1 MIITSIKSHNLLK
14 YTELN
19 LENLPEKG
27 IIAISGNNESGK
39 SSIGESV
46 CFALFGRTFSL
57 EPEEMKK
64 IVLWGEKNCSV
75 NLNFK
80 VESQEYSVYRY
91 LDTDGNHS
99 ARLSLLGH
107 DDAPLARSPQQVDA
121 MLTNILGFT
130 FEEFIESFYL
140 AQREITSPHPHGKAV
155 KSIAGVD
162 ALEQVSKGY
171 EREAAEKRE
180 KLETLLTENES
191 LQDELDE
198 LALEEDYLEA
208 LEEEKNKMEADLG
221 NTEELATDLQT
232 TCNTYQVNEEKIKN
246 TEKKRGRARFWRL
259 ISLLLALVTCGIWGL
274 LSQKSELPL
283 SVTLLEKLQ
292 QNIPGWQENTIHYI
306 GLTAALFAVMLLFFV
321 IRSIVHQTRLKALF
335 KASSN
340 LASVMARVRALEV
353 YEKVHD
359 SDESED
365 YEAEDNEAED
375 DEAEDD
381 KEWQPV
387 TQTVTPAVTPAEN
400 IACYDVNEYTS
411 LLPAVESVIASAS
424 EVASY
429 AEIEQSW
436 LLGQISLRDQ
446 NLVNINDEIYGEV
459 QRVNQG
465 AHLETE
471 QSDLLSNT
479 EELSTQLALK
489 EKAIELLAGASQ
501 HFSNKFNHDIRDL
514 MSRTLPLFT
523 QGHYEH
529 LQIEPELGVRVFS
542 NDKRDF
548 LDMEEI
554 SSGTQRQIML
564 ALRLAMAQKLM
575 GRGVKGRQFAFL
587 DEPFAFFDEERTR
600 HALSALDEL
609 SDAIS
614 QIWIVSQTFP
624 EGHEFTA
631 EIKCSRELGEL
642 SLVAPKAKKLIKK
655 RVIKG

>member
-57 EPEEMKK
+57 KPEEMKK
-64 IVLWGEKNCSV
+64 IVLWGEQNCSV

-80 VESQEYSVYRY
+80 VETQEYSLYRY

-121 MLTNILGFT
+121 MLTNILGYT

-171 EREAAEKRE
+171 ERKAAEKRE
-180 KLETLLTENES
+180 KLETLLTKNES
-191 LQDELDE
+191 LQGELDE

-208 LEEEKNKMEADLG
+208 LKEEKNKMDVDLG
-221 NTEELATDLQT
+221 NTRELATDLQT
-232 TCNTYQVNEEKIKN
+232 TCNTYRVNEEKIKN
-246 TEKKRGRARFWRL
+246 TEKNRGRARFWRL
-259 ISLLLALVTCGIWGL
+259 ISLLLALVTGGIWGL

-283 SVTLLEKLQ
+283 SVTLLEKMQ
-292 QNIPGWQENTIHYI
+292 QNIPGWQENYIHYI
-306 GLTAALFAVMLLFFV
+306 GITAALFAVMLLLFS
-321 IRSIVHQTRLKALF
+321 IRSIVQQTRLKALF

-359 SDESED
+359 SDETEGG
-365 YEAEDNEAED
+365 EAEDNKERQHFTEAEN
-375 DEAEDD
+375 
-381 KEWQPV
+381 V
-387 TQTVTPAVTPAEN
+387 
-400 IACYDVNEYTS
+400 ACYDVNEYTS
-411 LLPAVESVIASAS
+411 LLPAVESVIAGAS

-429 AEIEQSW
+429 AEIEKPW
-436 LLGQISLRDQ
+436 LLGQISLREQ
-446 NLVNINDEIYGEV
+446 NLLNINDEIDDEV

-465 AHLETE
+465 AHLQTE
-471 QSDLLSNT
+471 QSDLLSKT
-479 EELSTQLALK
+479 EELSAQLALK

-523 QGHYEH
+523 QGRYEH

-624 EGHEFTA
+624 EGHKFTA

-642 SLVAPKAKKLIKK
+642 SLVAP
-655 RVIKG
+655 

>member
-14 YTELN
+14 YTDLN

-64 IVLWGEKNCSV
+64 IVLWGEQNCSV

-80 VESQEYSVYRY
+80 VETQEYSVYRY

-140 AQREITSPHPHGKAV
+140 AQREITSPQPHGKAV

-191 LQDELDE
+191 LQGELDE

-208 LEEEKNKMEADLG
+208 LEEEKNKMEADLE
-221 NTEELATDLQT
+221 NTRELATDLQT

-246 TEKKRGRARFWRL
+246 TEKNRSRARFWRL
-259 ISLLLALVTCGIWGL
+259 LSLLLALATGGIWGL
-274 LSQKSELPL
+274 LMQKSELPL

-292 QNIPGWQENTIHYI
+292 QNIPGWQESYIHYI
-306 GLTAALFAVMLLFFV
+306 GITATLFAVMLLFFS

-353 YEKVHD
+353 YEKVQD
-359 SDESED
+359 SDETED
-365 YEAEDNEAED
+365 YEAEY
-375 DEAEDD
+375 DEQ
-381 KEWQPV
+381 QPV
-387 TQTVTPAVTPAEN
+387 TQTVTQAEN
-400 IACYDVNEYTS
+400 VACYDVNEYTS

-424 EVASY
+424 EVANY
-429 AEIEQSW
+429 AEIEQTW

-446 NLVNINDEIYGEV
+446 NLVNINDEIDGEV

-465 AHLETE
+465 AHLKTE

-501 HFSNKFNHDIRDL
+501 HFSNKFNHDIQDL

-655 RVIKG
+655 RVIKKVNKR

>member
-64 IVLWGEKNCSV
+64 IVLWGEQNCSV

-80 VESQEYSVYRY
+80 VETQEYSVYRY

-140 AQREITSPHPHGKAV
+140 AQREITSPHPHGTAV

-171 EREAAEKRE
+171 ERKAAKKRE
-180 KLETLLTENES
+180 KLETLLTKNES
-191 LQDELDE
+191 LQGELDE

-221 NTEELATDLQT
+221 NTRELATDLQT
-232 TCNTYQVNEEKIKN
+232 TCNTYQVNEKKIKN
-246 TEKKRGRARFWRL
+246 TEKNRGRARFWRL
-259 ISLLLALVTCGIWGL
+259 LSLLLALATGGIWGL
-274 LSQKSELPL
+274 LMQKSELAL
-283 SVTLLEKLQ
+283 SAILLEKLQ
-292 QNIPGWQENTIHYI
+292 QDIPGWQESYIHYI
-306 GLTAALFAVMLLFFV
+306 GITAALFAVMLLFFS
-321 IRSIVHQTRLKALF
+321 IRSIVHQARLKALF

-353 YEKVHD
+353 YEKVQD
-359 SDESED
+359 SDE
-365 YEAEDNEAED
+365 AEY
-375 DEAEDD
+375 DEQQ
-381 KEWQPV
+381 QPVSLTV
-387 TQTVTPAVTPAEN
+387 TQTVIPAEN
-400 IACYDVNEYTS
+400 VACYDVNEYTS

-424 EVASY
+424 EVANY
-429 AEIEQSW
+429 AEIEQTW

-446 NLVNINDEIYGEV
+446 NLVNIKDEIDGEV

-471 QSDLLSNT
+471 QSDLLSKT

-523 QGHYEH
+523 QGRYEH

-655 RVIKG
+655 RVIKKVNKR